1 VLNVRKFVD
10 VQTPF
15 NHCLKIVGTP
25 VLKIQVGISIKS
37 YFYPK
42 LRKIRKTLEI
52 SDQWMKLF
60 FLVYFSNKEP
70 RKNRKTSSL
79 EQIPSE
85 MFYLALF
92 QLKII
97 IRIIKL
103 DPKLLIKI

>member
-1 VLNVRKFVD
+1 VLNLRKFVD

-37 YFYPK
+37 HFYTK
-42 LRKIRKTLEI
+42 LRKIRKILEI

-70 RKNRKTSSL
+70 RKNRKTSSP

-92 QLKII
+92 QLENNY
-97 IRIIKL
+97 
-103 DPKLLIKI
+103 